1 MNPSYYSLIQS
12 NKLTEIKGLNVK
24 SSTLLEEWVMSEDVR
39 LKQTQMGNVAALDW
53 EERVTHFDRRVVIGL
68 AMIGRR
74 SRALRGFKE
83 TQLTRIANL
92 AIRELLPSPQL

>member
-1 MNPSYYSLIQS
+1 MCQRVSVNPR
-12 NKLTEIKGLNVK
+12 
-24 SSTLLEEWVMSEDVR
+24 STH
-39 LKQTQMGNVAALDW
+39 MGNVAQFDW
-53 EERVTHFDRRVVIGL
+53 ERRVTYSDRRVVIGL

-92 AIRELLPSPQL
+92 AIRELLTLTRYI

>member
-1 MNPSYYSLIQS
+1 MFLEAQSVSY
-12 NKLTEIKGLNVK
+12 
-24 SSTLLEEWVMSEDVR
+24 
-39 LKQTQMGNVAALDW
+39 LKETQMGNVAQFDLMR
-53 EERVTHFDRRVVIGL
+53 RVTHFDRRVVIGL

-92 AIRELLPSPQL
+92 AIRELLTLTRYI